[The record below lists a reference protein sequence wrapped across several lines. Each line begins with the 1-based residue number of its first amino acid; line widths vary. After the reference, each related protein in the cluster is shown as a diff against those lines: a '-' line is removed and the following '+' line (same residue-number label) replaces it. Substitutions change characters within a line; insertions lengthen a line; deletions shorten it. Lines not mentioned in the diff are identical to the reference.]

1 MGQVFIT
8 VGKVRILIVGFPTS
22 QGCSGPGIEGS
33 SPLGLSPPPRPQ
45 AACRQLSVVQRPP
58 WPHLVKRFR
67 EKNQKVLRPQ
77 LRGNQIFLSEQH
89 LRRLWPTSRCLYLNT
104 FH

>member
-67 EKNQKVLRPQ
+67 EKNQKVLHNLGEIKFFLQSNISGDCGQ
-77 LRGNQIFLSEQH
+77 LQGAFI
-89 LRRLWPTSRCLYLNT
+89 
-104 FH
+104 